1 MGGPPGLIFFRES
14 PNPGLPPLVPRFPN
28 PSNPGLPPLVDFEI
42 LESPP
47 LVHLDLIFIL
57 AAMLGN
63 YLKKKKILF
72 LGEREQNSDDYSCML
87 VVREEHH

>member
-1 MGGPPGLIFFRES
+1 MAPPPGLIFFRES

-63 YLKKKKILF
+63 YIILMFEILKSSL
-72 LGEREQNSDDYSCML
+72 L
-87 VVREEHH
+87 